1 MPNPNQPLVKQRI
14 QSIDIVRGAIM
25 LIMALDHV
33 RDFYY
38 HAGPF
43 SDPTN
48 MATTTPILFFTR
60 WITHFCAP
68 TFVFL
73 SGVSAYL
80 AGIKRTKSELS
91 AFLIKRGLWLIFV
104 EVAILT
110 LAFSLN
116 PFYNVFILQVLW
128 AIGFSMVILG
138 LVVRA
143 PIRVIAILGGSIFFG
158 HDIIDYLQLP
168 KTGAGFYLD
177 TLFFTSKGSLLQ
189 LGNNHF
195 IFDLYAVVPWTGVML
210 LGYVF
215 GSLYK
220 PSFDQQKRKV
230 ILLYTGISV
239 IVFFLVIR
247 FFNLYGD
254 PAPWSTQ
261 RNCVYTLLSF
271 LNVSKYPPSLMYSCM
286 TLGTSL
292 IILSLAEQVNNKL
305 TAILIIYGN
314 VPFFYYVLHFYIIRI
329 CNVIF
334 FFASGYKSSQIVT
347 PNSPFLFRPA
357 NFGYN
362 LAGVYLIWFCLIAI
376 LYFPCRWFS
385 KYKKTHHQWWL
396 SYL

>member
-1 MPNPNQPLVKQRI
+1 MTGTAQPLVKQRI
-14 QSIDIVRGAIM
+14 QSIDILRGIIM

-38 HAGPF
+38 HGGAF

-91 AFLIKRGLWLIFV
+91 AFLIKRGFWLIFV

-143 PIRVIAILGGSIFFG
+143 PLSVIAVLGGLIFFG
-158 HDIIDYLQLP
+158 HDILDYVQLP

-177 TLFFTSKGSLLQ
+177 TLFFTSKGSVLQ
-189 LGNNHF
+189 LGGNRF
-195 IFDLYAVVPWTGVML
+195 IFDLYAVIPWTGVML

-220 PSFDQQKRKV
+220 PSFDQQRRQK
-230 ILLYTGISV
+230 ILRYTGISV
-239 IVFFLVIR
+239 IILFLFLR

-254 PAPWSTQ
+254 PEPWAVQ
-261 RNCVYTLLSF
+261 RNGVYTLLSF

-286 TLGTSL
+286 TIGTSL
-292 IILSLAEQVNNKL
+292 IILSLTEHINNKL
-305 TAILIIYGN
+305 TAIFIIYGN
-314 VPFFYYVLHFYIIRI
+314 VPFFYYVLHFYLIRI
-329 CNVIF
+329 LNIVL

-347 PNSPFLFRPA
+347 PNSPFLFRPET
-357 NFGYN
+357 FGYN
-362 LAGVYLIWFCLIAI
+362 LAGVYFIWLCII
-376 LYFPCRWFS
+376 TVLYFPCRWFS
-385 KYKKTHHQWWL
+385 KYKKTHYQWWL